1 MKKIIGAMM
10 IAILSLAGIG
20 VLAGILVQLFI
31 SSQAWTVGKEINYTA
46 ISLKPEIILNYLFT
60 REGVIAWALL
70 TAIIFIAISFLKL
83 QYASEKTD
91 DRGVKYSSD
100 GTFGTAKWMDN
111 KTVNQVFDITTLP
124 KCNNIMFGEYNKKII
139 SQSGKIFGN
148 KHIIVFG
155 ASGSGKSFSF
165 VRNNIF
171 QVSKMGQSMILTDP
185 KGELYQDMALYL
197 ESIGYN
203 VKVFN
208 LVQPTHSDRWN
219 PLSEVSGDNIDLKA
233 QLFSDVVIKNT
244 KSGSKI
250 SGDMF
255 WDRAEQNLLKALAIY
270 ISTENPPDKRNLA
283 ELYKLLSSS
292 DSTMVDM
299 TFEKLPSTHPA
310 KAPYNIYK
318 QASDNVRTGVIIGLG
333 TRLQV
338 FQNQTITAMTETND
352 IDIEAPARERCAYF
366 CIMSDTSSALD
377 YLASLY
383 YSFLFTK
390 LINYADKNGGK
401 GEKEVYFI
409 LDEFAN
415 IGEIPDFV
423 KKIATMR
430 SRGLNCHI
438 IIQSIAQLKEKYYNE
453 GSEIII
459 SNCDTKLCLGCND
472 ISTARFISDSIGLTT
487 IKDYGTTKRLG
498 LEGVFDYGRQTIRE
512 GKRYL
517 LNPEEIMQLPQDT
530 AIVMVKGHNPLLVRK
545 VGWNKH
551 YLYKKRTQRKTT
563 DYIPHWV
570 SKNKPPE
577 NKVNTIIQNNI
588 KAETVTKS
596 IDRNKDK
603 TSNESIYISKGFK
616 NYAIET
622 KKAPT
627 NTTKQKKRAKIK
639 DDPFFM

>member
-1 MKKIIGAMM
+1 MKKIIGVIL
-10 IAILSLAGIG
+10 IAILSLSGIG
-20 VLAGILVQLFI
+20 ILAGILVQLFI
-31 SSQAWTVGKEINYTA
+31 SSQAWTIGKEISYTA
-46 ISLKPEIILNYLFT
+46 ISFKPEIILGHMFT
-60 REGVIAWALL
+60 KEGLIAWALL
-70 TAIIFIAISFLKL
+70 TAIIFIAIAFSKL

-91 DRGVKYSSD
+91 ERGVKYSSD
-100 GTFGTAKWMDN
+100 GTFGTAKWMDE
-111 KTVNQVFDITTLP
+111 KTVNKVFDVTTLS

-139 SQSGKIFGN
+139 SQSGKTFGN

-165 VRNNIF
+165 VRNNIL
-171 QVSKMGQSMILTDP
+171 QVAKMGQSMVLTDP
-185 KGELYQDMALYL
+185 KGELYQDMVVYL

-219 PLSEVSGDNIDLKA
+219 PLSEVSGNNIDLKA

-244 KSGSKI
+244 RSGTKV

-270 ISTENPPDKRNLA
+270 IATEYPPDKHNIA

-299 TFEKLPSTHPA
+299 IFEKLPLTHPA

-352 IDIEAPARERCAYF
+352 IDLESPARERCAYF

-383 YSFLFTK
+383 YSFLFTR
-390 LINYADKNGGK
+390 LINYADQNGGK
-401 GEKEVYFI
+401 GEKEVYFM

-430 SRGLNCHI
+430 SRGLHCHI

-453 GSEIII
+453 GSEIVI

-472 ISTARFISDSIGLTT
+472 ISTARFMSDSIGTAT
-487 IKDYGTTKRLG
+487 IKDYGTTKQLG
-498 LEGVFDYGRQTIRE
+498 LEGVFDYGRQTVRE

-517 LNPEEIMQLPQDT
+517 LNPEEIMQLPQDI
-530 AIVMVKGHNPLLVRK
+530 AIVMVKGNNPLLVKK

-551 YLYKKRTQRKTT
+551 YLYKKTSPCKIS

-570 SKNKPPE
+570 EKNKPSEIGADVFDKISAKSKAIIEPISE
-577 NKVNTIIQNNI
+577 NKDEAITEIIY
-588 KAETVTKS
+588 AP
-596 IDRNKDK
+596 
-603 TSNESIYISKGFK
+603 KGFK
-616 NYAIET
+616 NYAKEPN
-622 KKAPT
+622 KKAINTIKQNKKVKT
-627 NTTKQKKRAKIK
+627 NN
-639 DDPFFM
+639 DSFFM